1 MPLTKKD
8 IRARIAAGELP
19 EAIRDALE
27 YAGRSGAAEA
37 VNGLTALS
45 ANFEEHRHKWS
56 GGQISY
62 DEFSRAHAMLTQGLA
77 DWLDRLPDQPTPG
90 AAKKML
96 DEGRFKNRILWLLL
110 LTKIVVIGRLWYHWS
125 TGGFDKGEFMA
136 AFGLLAPALAA
147 YGSVILS
154 DYIRAHRDG
163 SAPKRRFVSG
173 PLVRIAFW
181 VFPLYAVA
189 LLYCIEQKAKSN
201 FSFAEMSTG
210 LALVESLLGGYVGQ
224 IVGAFFKKE

>member
-1 MPLTKKD
+1 MSSTKKD

-19 EAIRDALE
+19 EAVGAALE
-27 YAGRSGAAEA
+27 YATQSGAAEA
-37 VNGLTALS
+37 VNGLTTLS
-45 ANFEEHRHKWS
+45 ASLEEHRRQWAS
-56 GGQISY
+56 GQISF
-62 DEFSRAHAMLTQGLA
+62 DEFSRAHARLAQGLS
-77 DWLDRLPDQPTPG
+77 DWLDQLPDVATPG

-110 LTKIVVIGRLWYHWS
+110 LTKFVVIGRLWYHWS

-136 AFGLLAPALAA
+136 ALGLLAPALAA

-154 DYIRAHRDG
+154 DYIRAQREG
-163 SAPKRRFVSG
+163 VPKHRFVSG

-181 VFPLYAVA
+181 VFPVYALA

-201 FSFAEMSTG
+201 FSFVEMNTG

>member
-1 MPLTKKD
+1 MPSTKKD

-19 EAIRDALE
+19 EAVGAALE
-27 YAGRSGAAEA
+27 YATQSGAAEA
-37 VNGLTALS
+37 VNGLTTLS
-45 ANFEEHRHKWS
+45 ASLEEHRRQWAS
-56 GGQISY
+56 GQISF
-62 DEFSRAHAMLTQGLA
+62 DEFSRAHARLAQGLS
-77 DWLDRLPDQPTPG
+77 DWLDQLPDVSTPG

-110 LTKIVVIGRLWYHWS
+110 LTKLVVIGRLWYHWS

-136 AFGLLAPALAA
+136 ALGLLAPALAA

-154 DYIRAHRDG
+154 DYIRAQREG
-163 SAPKRRFVSG
+163 IPKHRFVSG

-181 VFPLYAVA
+181 VFPVYALA

-201 FSFAEMSTG
+201 FSFVEMNTG